1 VRFAVLVVLGLALF
15 TAGCGDDDGETSS
28 SPTATVEAPIPDP
41 MSVGGLA
48 DGRPEGEVHV
58 LGFVVI
64 DAAGVRFCVALLES
78 FPPQCGDPSV
88 ELVGAE
94 DLGIEF
100 EEDQGVRWTDD
111 VVILQGRYA
120 DGVFT
125 AVHLD

>member
-1 VRFAVLVVLGLALF
+1 MRFAVLVVLGLALF

-64 DAAGVRFCVALLES
+64 DAAGAPRLNG
-78 FPPQCGDPSV
+78 PQHRSIRP
-88 ELVGAE
+88 GAVQASPRSTQSQTARE
-94 DLGIEF
+94 DVHSIQNEIRTRNGQLGVSHEHSDMPMF
-100 EEDQGVRWTDD
+100 VQW
-111 VVILQGRYA
+111 
-120 DGVFT
+120 
-125 AVHLD
+125 